1 MRGASEC
8 APRVA
13 NQAITLECAERHIA
27 SRQRGPNEIGLH
39 IELRIV
45 GRLQEFLGLH
55 DAHGDTARQCWPGSA
70 LDQRPYVHSI
80 DAKTGVPLEPRH
92 DPNQQA
98 PRPAPTLDVGPKAIE
113 FHQVSSPGMPGIK
126 QGAETVVAVALTDI
140 HILRMMA
147 AL

>member
-1 MRGASEC
+1 MRGGSEC

-27 SRQRGPNEIGLH
+27 TRQRTPNEIGLH
-39 IELRIV
+39 IEFRIV

-55 DAHGDTARQCWPGSA
+55 DAQGDTARRRWPGRA

-80 DAKTGVPLEPRH
+80 DVKTGVPLEPRH

-98 PRPAPTLDVGPKAIE
+98 PRPAPTPDVGPQVIE
-113 FHQVSSPGMPGIK
+113 CHGDSSPGTSVEK
-126 QGAETVVAVALTDI
+126 VVETVVTVVLTEI